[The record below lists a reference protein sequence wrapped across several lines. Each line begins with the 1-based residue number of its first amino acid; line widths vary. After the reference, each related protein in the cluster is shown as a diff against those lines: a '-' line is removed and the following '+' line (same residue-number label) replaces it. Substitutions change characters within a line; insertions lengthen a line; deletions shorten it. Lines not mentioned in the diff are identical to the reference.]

1 MKARWNK
8 LMCAKA
14 FILISFIPE
23 VSITG
28 IIDPGK
34 KFLTSSG
41 VYPLL
46 NKINQTDLIQNG
58 RDIKMNPRK
67 MILNSI
73 EVLNSTRIITMP
85 VLIKVKMIVDIPIT
99 QTGDNAYRN
108 ISILLQFE
116 RDVSKSVPLKSYW

>member
-1 MKARWNK
+1 
-8 LMCAKA
+8 MCAKA
-14 FILISFIPE
+14 LILVSFIPE
-23 VSITG
+23 MSINGT
-28 IIDPGK
+28 IDPGK

-46 NKINQTDLIQNG
+46 NSTSQTDLTQNG
-58 RDIKMNPRK
+58 NEMKIKPRK

-73 EVLNSTRIITMP
+73 EVLNSTLIITMP